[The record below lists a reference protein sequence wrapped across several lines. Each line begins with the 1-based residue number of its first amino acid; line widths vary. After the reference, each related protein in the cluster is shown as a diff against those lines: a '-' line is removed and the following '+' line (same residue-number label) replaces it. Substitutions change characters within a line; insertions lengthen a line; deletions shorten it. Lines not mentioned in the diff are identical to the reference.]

1 MTEPLLEEILKWVE
15 FAKGGPGSGAQPG
28 HNFNGNQWGNSGY
41 HKSMADAHR
50 SDAAAARSL
59 QESVLSP
66 ENLHRDG
73 EATPSQVARGRALG
87 AALGKEAAAHDAAAK
102 AHDRAAQ
109 SADELSDAAGQA
121 GGYLGGDRSDGAN
134 EANGNYAE
142 AKNNYTEDELA
153 ATKASAAAVSAG
165 VAAGK
170 G

>member
-1 MTEPLLEEILKWVE
+1 MVEPLLEEILKWVE

-41 HKSMADAHR
+41 HTSMASAHR

-87 AALGKEAAAHDAAAK
+87 AALGKEATAHDTAAT
-102 AHDRAAQ
+102 AHDRAAD
-109 SADELSDAAGQA
+109 SAEKMNDAAGQA
-121 GGYLGGDRSDGAN
+121 GGYLGGDRSDDAN
-134 EANGNYAE
+134 SAHGDYAE
-142 AKNNYTEDELA
+142 AKNDYTEDELA
-153 ATKASAAAVSAG
+153 ATKASANA
-165 VAAGK
+165 VAAGAEAGK
-170 G
+170 